1 MSSYGGSLLRINL
14 TTREATT
21 ETLPERVKRDFLG
34 GRGFGIKYLYDEVPA
49 GTDPLGPENRLIF
62 ANGPLT
68 ATKATSCSRWVV
80 YTKSPLTGT
89 VMRAV
94 SGGPLGVR
102 MKWAGLDLVIVEGQA
117 DEPVYVYV
125 DEKDCKI
132 LDAGGLWGKG
142 TAESQEAIEQSH
154 GRGVGIGCIGPAGEN
169 RVLYASIVSGRRT
182 ASRGGVGAVMGA
194 KNLKAIVIKASM
206 KKGDYD
212 HAAFDQLAKEQIENY
227 RSEQNVGQFTH
238 FSMYGTGSAEYPNF
252 KGFFPTRN
260 FRYGVMEGYQKLTH
274 VQFGELAVKHDGCY
288 NCIVRCGKVRTVQN
302 GPYAGATNEGPEYES
317 LWAFSG
323 PIENTDIGSLIAVDA
338 LCDDLGLD
346 TISTGGSIGFAFELF
361 EKGLISKEDTDGLA
375 LIYGDHRVLLP
386 LVRKIAYRE
395 GFGDFL
401 ANGVKRMANQIGKG
415 SMDYAMHAKGMELP
429 AYEPRALKGMGFGLA
444 TSNIGGSQNYSYAF
458 QEIWEVPFPRKVEP
472 QTEEGKADITRL
484 NQEWSAVFDS
494 AVACLF
500 TTVMGFIRVDMLA
513 KLLAVG
519 TGTTDYSN
527 PGYLRK
533 VGERICNLERAF
545 NVREGFRRK
554 DDTLPRR
561 VLTEALLKG
570 PAEGQVV
577 RSLDAFLDGFYDEC
591 GWTREGIPTVEKLRE
606 LGLEQAI
613 RDIQKAV

>member
-1 MSSYGGSLLRINL
+1 MSSYGGNLLRINL
-14 TTREATT
+14 STRKVTT
-21 ETLPERVKRDFLG
+21 EAVPERVKRDFLG
-34 GRGFGIKYLYDEVPA
+34 GRGFGINYLYDEVPV
-49 GTDPLGPENRLIF
+49 GTDPLGAENRLIF

-102 MKWAGLDLVIVEGQA
+102 MKWAGLDLVVVEGRA
-117 DEPVYVYV
+117 DKPVYVYL
-125 DEKDCKI
+125 DEKDCQI
-132 LDAGGLWGKG
+132 LDASGLWGKN
-142 TAESQEAIEQSH
+142 TAESQETIEQSH
-154 GRGVGIGCIGPAGEN
+154 GREVGIACIGPAGEN
-169 RVLYASIVSGRRT
+169 QVPYASIMSGRRT
-182 ASRGGVGAVMGA
+182 ASRGGVGAVMGS
-194 KNLKAIVIKASM
+194 KNLKAIAIKAPM
-206 KKGDYD
+206 KKMDYD
-212 HAAFDQLAKEQIENY
+212 HTAFDQLTKEQIENY
-227 RSEQNVGQFTH
+227 KSEENVDRFSH
-238 FSMYGTGSAEYPNF
+238 FSQYGTGSAEYPNF
-252 KGFFPTRN
+252 MGFFPTRN
-260 FRYGVMEGYQKLTH
+260 FRYGVMEGYKKLTH
-274 VQFGELAVKHDGCY
+274 EQFGELTVKHDGCY
-288 NCIVRCGKVRTVQN
+288 NCIVRCGKLRKVQS

-323 PIENTDIGSLIAVDA
+323 SIDNADINSLVALDA

-361 EKGLISKEDTDGLA
+361 EKGLISKDDADGLD
-375 LIYGDHRVLLP
+375 LNYGNHSVLLP
-386 LVRKIAYRE
+386 LVKKIAYRE
-395 GFGDFL
+395 GFGSFL
-401 ANGVKRMANQIGKG
+401 AKGVKRMADQIGRG
-415 SMDYAMHAKGMELP
+415 SSDYAMHAKGMELP

-458 QEIWEVPFPRKVEP
+458 QEIWGVPFPRKVEP
-472 QTEEGKADITRL
+472 QSEEGKADITRL
-484 NQEWSAVFDS
+484 NQEWIAVFDS

-500 TTVMGFIRVDMLA
+500 TTVMGFLRQDMLG

-519 TGTTDYSN
+519 TGTAEYAN
-527 PGYLRK
+527 PGYLRS

-561 VLTEALLKG
+561 VLTEPLLKG

-577 RSLDAFLDGFYDEC
+577 RSLDAFLDEFYDEC

-606 LGLEQAI
+606 LRLEQAI
-613 RDIQKAV
+613 RDMERAV